1 VPDLSASERRRSLAA
16 VIACVGVSGLCF
28 GLTSPLLTLL
38 LERQGVDAVLIGL
51 SAATSSLAVLFVG
64 PLVPALVSRLGTL
77 GALYSS
83 VVVAVGALLLLP
95 LFPNVYAWFP
105 IRFLL
110 GAAIAVQWIASEI
123 WVNRIST
130 NEGRGTTVGIYAMLF
145 AVGFAVGPLLIIA
158 VGSTGWT
165 PFLVA
170 AGLLAVSVL
179 PLTAAHGLAPAVSA
193 HGGGGLLTVAR
204 RAPILLACAW
214 TCGALVM
221 SVVALLPI
229 YGLRS
234 GLGEHAVVVMVSVF
248 LIGNAALQIPIG
260 WVSARMPQRRV
271 LASLAWLGIV
281 SPLLLAPALEAGF
294 VLWILLFLWGGSV
307 IGFYTVGLVALGE
320 RFPGAEIAAA
330 NAAFVMAFEF
340 GSVTGPALTGAAL
353 AAWEPHG
360 LVAALV
366 GVCVLFLALL
376 ALLGRQR
383 LPAP

>member
-1 VPDLSASERRRSLAA
+1 MPDLSASERRRSLAA

-145 AVGFAVGPLLIIA
+145 AVGFAVGPLLML
-158 VGSTGWT
+158 
-165 PFLVA
+165 P
-170 AGLLAVSVL
+170 GLLAV
-179 PLTAAHGLAPAVSA
+179 
-193 HGGGGLLTVAR
+193 R
-204 RAPILLACAW
+204 RRRRRPI
-214 TCGALVM
+214 
-221 SVVALLPI
+221 
-229 YGLRS
+229 
-234 GLGEHAVVVMVSVF
+234 
-248 LIGNAALQIPIG
+248 
-260 WVSARMPQRRV
+260 
-271 LASLAWLGIV
+271 
-281 SPLLLAPALEAGF
+281 
-294 VLWILLFLWGGSV
+294 
-307 IGFYTVGLVALGE
+307 
-320 RFPGAEIAAA
+320 
-330 NAAFVMAFEF
+330 
-340 GSVTGPALTGAAL
+340 
-353 AAWEPHG
+353 
-360 LVAALV
+360 
-366 GVCVLFLALL
+366 
-376 ALLGRQR
+376 
-383 LPAP
+383 